1 MKKLFSFAVAMLAA
15 LSLNATVVTL
25 NASDFT
31 AKDPHGSIDQTVK
44 GIHVTITDGLIN
56 ADQVRIYKNQTITI
70 AADSAFTAIVFTCT
84 ANGDAQYGPGCFE
97 AQDGY
102 TYKNDQGTWTGSA
115 SSAAFKASTAQVRAT
130 KIEVYFGEQPAEKE
144 NVQATVAE
152 AIIAGNELDSM
163 KTSDLVYEVTGYVV
177 NSQPFSLQYGNQI
190 WFMADD
196 AANTAGQV
204 FEAYSCNAVEAG
216 APKQVIDG
224 DKVKLTGKLTK
235 YYDKNAGMF
244 IIEIKNGVAEFI
256 EKAEGDHELPVIK
269 VDTITVA
276 EAIAEAQKLTPEE
289 KKTASTEQAYA
300 VKGYIASIKE
310 AYNSQYGNMSFYM
323 SDDATATRG
332 DLQAYHCKISA
343 DDAAKAVEGAYVL
356 VTGPISNYNGGTY
369 NSYEIAQGTVEI
381 LAEAPVI
388 ELDTLNAAQALERAQ
403 ALEVDAQ
410 EKVVV
415 IAYIANIKTPYDAT
429 YGNVTVWLND
439 DPTSTYGDIQAYR
452 AKASEEEG
460 PALAEH
466 DKVMI
471 VGMLS
476 HTTYESG
483 GETKHSYQIAQ
494 GAQLTVL
501 EKAQG
506 IENIVLT
513 EKAQKVMVDGVL
525 YIVRDN
531 KMYNVQ
537 GTQVR

>member
-1 MKKLFSFAVAMLAA
+1 MKKLFSFVIVLTAAIAV
-15 LSLNATVVTL
+15 NATQVVFDFSNPTSLGITAPEASKGTNIESPIEVSNVTL
-25 NASDFT
+25 T
-31 AKDPHGSIDQTVK
+31 ATNGSTATRIWNSNGNYDLRVYKNGGSLTFSCAEDMTAIEFEGSI
-44 GIHVTITDGLIN
+44 
-56 ADQVRIYKNQTITI
+56 
-70 AADSAFTAIVFTCT
+70 AFTEC
-84 ANGDAQYGPGCFE
+84 DA
-97 AQDGY
+97 
-102 TYKNDQGTWTGSA
+102 
-115 SSAAFKASTAQVRAT
+115 AT
-130 KIEVYFGEQPAEKE
+130 KIWQGPAKSVTFTATATCNIKKAIIYIGESPEVKDPIK
-144 NVQATVAE
+144 ATVAE
-152 AIIAGNELDSM
+152 ALEYG
-163 KTSDLVYEVTGYVV
+163 KTLASGETSEDVYSIEGYVTAMV
-177 NSQPFSLQYGNQI
+177 NGGDGGWAAYGNQI
-190 WFMADD
+190 FWIADENNGAD
-196 AANTAGQV
+196 SNEKGA
-204 FEAYSCNAVEAG
+204 FEVYQGVPEKELYVGDKIRIITKIKNYNGVLESETKVPVELLEAG
-216 APKQVIDG
+216 
-224 DKVKLTGKLTK
+224 
-235 YYDKNAGMF
+235 
-244 IIEIKNGVAEFI
+244 
-256 EKAEGDHELPVIK
+256 EGGK
-269 VDTITVA
+269 VDTVMVA
-276 EAIAEAQKLTPEE
+276 EAIAEAQKLTPDSG
-289 KKTASTEQAYA
+289 KTASTEQVYA
-300 VKGYIASIKE
+300 VKGYIAKIKD
-310 AYNSQYGNMSFYM
+310 AYNSQYGNISFYM

-332 DLQAYHCKISA
+332 DLQAYRCKISA

-439 DPTSTYGDIQAYR
+439 DPTSTYGVIQAYR